1 MQENSKV
8 VWKILSYTRTFVPD
22 NNPYNMGDIKPDM
35 YKYTDTNKPGHG
47 QTRTLKE
54 WAEMFG
60 IKPDTARV
68 KATRTFGT
76 AYGLTS
82 VLSAEQW
89 AMLYGTKSKQ
99 PATRPEKI
107 KRVLNKPV
115 ETKES
120 SPVIETQGEKR
131 EEKPQPKPREWW
143 QTALL
148 GLLMLAPAAA
158 SVQNMYHVTHDIGGD
173 WFAAVCLTA
182 VFSAAPFMFVL
193 SGVKSRATGA
203 LVFFMVLYEAFCN
216 VSRIYGGLTGFG
228 KGGFPTRFLGL
239 VTDIFAFGAKYD
251 DTGAFVG
258 YAYQAGT
265 HGTALVLAIIMAILA
280 AGTFYAAY
288 FEINKNQ

>member
-1 MQENSKV
+1 MGMDTRRTIKE
-8 VWKILSYTRTFVPD
+8 WATLS
-22 NNPYNMGDIKPDM
+22 GKKPDSVRV
-35 YKYTDTNKPGHG
+35 HA
-47 QTRTLKE
+47 TRTLGK
-54 WAEMFG
+54 
-60 IKPDTARV
+60 
-68 KATRTFGT
+68 
-76 AYGLTS
+76 AYGQKS

-89 AMLYGTKSKQ
+89 AMLYGTDKQ
-99 PATRPEKI
+99 KPAQKPEKI
-107 KRVLNKPV
+107 KRVLIKPV
-115 ETKES
+115 EVKES
-120 SPVIETQGEKR
+120 SPVIETQGG
-131 EEKPQPKPREWW
+131 KPHTEPQTRKGW

-148 GLLMLAPAAA
+148 ALLMLAPAAA

-182 VFSAAPFMFVL
+182 VFSAAPFLFVL

-239 VTDIFAFGAKYD
+239 VTDIFN
-251 DTGAFVG
+251 
-258 YAYQAGT
+258 AGT
-265 HGTALVLAIIMAILA
+265 HGTALVLSVIMSILA

>member
-1 MQENSKV
+1 MFAYCGN
-8 VWKILSYTRTFVPD
+8 TRTFVPD
-22 NNPYNMGDIKPDM
+22 NNPDKMGM
-35 YKYTDTNKPGHG
+35 DTR
-47 QTRTLKE
+47 RTIKE
-54 WAEMFG
+54 WATLYG
-60 IKPDTARV
+60 KKPDSVRV

-76 AYGLTS
+76 AYGQTS
-82 VLSAEQW
+82 VLSAEEW
-89 AMLYGTKSKQ
+89 AILYGTGKKE
-99 PATRPEKI
+99 PATRSEKI

-115 ETKES
+115 EANES
-120 SPVIETQGEKR
+120 SPVLETQGG
-131 EEKPQPKPREWW
+131 KPQPQTRKGW

-148 GLLMLAPAAA
+148 ALLMLAPAAA
-158 SVQNMYHVTHDIGGD
+158 SVQNMYHVTHDISGD

-239 VTDIFAFGAKYD
+239 VTDIFN
-251 DTGAFVG
+251 
-258 YAYQAGT
+258 AGT
-265 HGTALVLAIIMAILA
+265 HGTALVLSVIMAILA

-288 FEINKNQ
+288 SEINKNQ